1 MAIRQ
6 CVQYATCR
14 MAIIYSRIY
23 YILYYYIVFFIPFP
37 NSLMSFMRKGERI
50 TPCST
55 YCRASLFLSYRLRPR
70 REEHMTKGRL
80 GNKGGLET
88 CQAL

>member
-14 MAIIYSRIY
+14 MAIIYSRLFI
-23 YILYYYIVFFIPFP
+23 IYYIVFFIPFP

-50 TPCST
+50 TPCGST
-55 YCRASLFLSYRLRPR
+55 PKL
-70 REEHMTKGRL
+70 
-80 GNKGGLET
+80 
-88 CQAL
+88 